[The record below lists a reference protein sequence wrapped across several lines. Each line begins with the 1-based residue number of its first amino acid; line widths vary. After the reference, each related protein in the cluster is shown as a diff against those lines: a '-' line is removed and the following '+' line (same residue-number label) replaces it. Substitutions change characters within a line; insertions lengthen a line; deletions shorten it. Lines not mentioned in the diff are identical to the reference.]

1 MTIDYRSGPGSAIEP
16 YQRREAHAQ
25 QEALKRLQENKE
37 MTTAFTIDLDSN
49 SLSFG
54 TVANGQLTNIKGE
67 IKIAS
72 ELGARPFG
80 GKIEGDFV
88 GDIKAANA
96 IPVTIPHK
104 NENPMGFNIMVVGAG
119 GTGGY
124 LVRDLARFIYAL
136 REKGD
141 ARQFS
146 LSLIDGD
153 EVEAKNVLRQNFISR
168 DIGKK
173 KSDILAKRYAGTF
186 GIEIQS
192 VSEMADSNLLSLLHK
207 NQDVRGQMIQN
218 IVVGCVDNHNARRAM
233 KQYSDNKRNVYWI
246 DSGNETKSGQAVIG
260 YGRFR
265 NGGGYGSRRA
275 YNTPQR
281 NTVFSLPNVVDLYPE
296 IGDESQDVVEETKVS
311 CAEASIVDTQNIFVN
326 MTAAGHVLSY
336 IRQVVMGE
344 PITINA
350 IEFNIK
356 GVTNVKHI
364 TEVYLKENY
373 DRLSGNNSTSP
384 AF

>member
-1 MTIDYRSGPGSAIEP
+1 
-16 YQRREAHAQ
+16 
-25 QEALKRLQENKE
+25 
-37 MTTAFTIDLDSN
+37 MTTAFTIDLDNN

-54 TVANGQLTNIKGE
+54 TVANGQLTNINGE
-67 IKIAS
+67 IKLAS
-72 ELGARPFG
+72 ESGARPFG

-141 ARQFS
+141 SRQFS
-146 LSLIDGD
+146 ISLIDGD
-153 EVEAKNVLRQNFISR
+153 EVEAKNVLRQNFMAR

-173 KSDILAKRYAGTF
+173 KSDILAKRYAGAF

-192 VSEMADSNLLSLLHK
+192 VSEMADANLLNQLHK
-207 NQDVRGQMIQN
+207 YDNVRGQTIQN

-233 KQYSDNKRNVYWI
+233 KQYSDSKSNVYWI

-260 YGRFR
+260 YGRFQNR
-265 NGGGYGSRRA
+265 SGYRSSNR
-275 YNTPQR
+275 YNVPQR

-311 CAEASIVDTQNIFVN
+311 CAESAMIDTQNIFVN

-336 IRQVVMGE
+336 IRQVVMCE

-364 TEVYLKENY
+364 TEGYLQENY
-373 DRLSGNNSTSP
+373 DRLSSGNSAPQTTP
-384 AF
+384 F

>member
-1 MTIDYRSGPGSAIEP
+1 
-16 YQRREAHAQ
+16 
-25 QEALKRLQENKE
+25 
-37 MTTAFTIDLDSN
+37 MTTAFTVDLDNN

-54 TVANGQLTNIKGE
+54 TVANGQLTNIKG
-67 IKIAS
+67 KIELAS
-72 ELGARPFG
+72 EAGARPFG

-88 GDIKAANA
+88 GDIKAANT

-104 NENPMGFNIMVVGAG
+104 NDNPMGFNIMVVGAG

-141 ARQFS
+141 PRQFS
-146 LSLIDGD
+146 ISLIDGD
-153 EVEAKNVLRQNFISR
+153 EVEAKNVLRQNFMGK

-173 KSDILAKRYAGTF
+173 KSDVLAKRYANAF

-192 VSEMADSNLLSLLHK
+192 VSEMANANLLGELHK
-207 NQDVRGQMIQN
+207 HDNVRGQNIQN
-218 IVVGCVDNHNARRAM
+218 IVVGCVDNHDARRAM
-233 KQYSDNKRNVYWI
+233 KTYSDNRSNVYWI

-260 YGRFR
+260 YGRFNR
-265 NGGGYGSRRA
+265 NTNGYRSSRNA
-275 YNTPQR
+275 YNVPQR

-296 IGDESQDVVEETKVS
+296 IGDAAQDVVEETKVS
-311 CAEASIVDTQNIFVN
+311 CAEASMVDTQNIFVN

-350 IEFNIK
+350 IEYNIK

-364 TEVYLKENY
+364 TESYLRDNY
-373 DRLSGNNSTSP
+373 ERLSSGSDSP
-384 AF
+384 RF